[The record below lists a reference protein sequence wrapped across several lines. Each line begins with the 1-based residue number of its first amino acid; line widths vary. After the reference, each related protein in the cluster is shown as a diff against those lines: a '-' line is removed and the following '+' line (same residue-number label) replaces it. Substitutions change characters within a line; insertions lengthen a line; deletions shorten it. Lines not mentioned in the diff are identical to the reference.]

1 MVEITTAARE
11 QERSICD
18 RWFKMRQVRYRAL
31 IALDPV
37 DATQDRVSMLS
48 VPQARTAPD
57 DDIQVVRSQ
66 TRLASIPRQ
75 YSNHTHALMVR
86 ASCLDK
92 PSYARCFPAEISWDD
107 EEPLHPGDRA
117 EVTITMIDD
126 EACAFFGA
134 GQRFSLW
141 NGADVGHGTISR
153 QVHTEYGPC

>member
-1 MVEITTAARE
+1 
-11 QERSICD
+11 
-18 RWFKMRQVRYRAL
+18 MRQVRYRAL
-31 IALDPV
+31 IALDP
-37 DATQDRVSMLS
+37 DEATQDRVSMLS
-48 VPQARTAPD
+48 VPQARTPPD
-57 DDIQVVRSQ
+57 DGRPVVRPQS
-66 TRLASIPRQ
+66 RLASIPRQ

-86 ASCLDK
+86 ASCLGK

-107 EEPLHPGDRA
+107 EGPLHPGDRA

-126 EACAFFGA
+126 EVCAFFDA